1 MLFLH
6 QLLLGDLL
14 SELFIFGVLGL
25 QFLQQLLD
33 LLVVAFSFL
42 YALDLVML
50 LRVDALHS
58 LDVHA

>member
-14 SELFIFGVLGL
+14 SELFISGVLGL

-33 LLVVAFSFL
+33 LLVVAFRFL

>member
-14 SELFIFGVLGL
+14 SELFISGVLGL

-33 LLVVAFSFL
+33 LLVVAFRFL
-42 YALDLVML
+42 NALDLVML